1 MKSHSPLNRYF
12 NILTS
17 YRCSSQGIHQFQ
29 CFFAFT
35 RPVDSDFKTPQLN
48 FMILTELQHCR
59 NINISKHQ
67 QAQLQTAFFAFPVF
81 VCCCVSSR
89 KRPFNPYIPS
99 EHSRTILV
107 SGKLQ

>member
-59 NINISKHQ
+59 DNNIAKHQ
-67 QAQLQTAFFAFPVF
+67 QTAFFCISSVYLLLFKFP
-81 VCCCVSSR
+81 
-89 KRPFNPYIPS
+89 
-99 EHSRTILV
+99 
-107 SGKLQ
+107 